1 MSENILVTG
10 AEGFIGKALCEFLGN
25 ENENNL
31 TRISRNKVTGSTG
44 ICEDFDLH
52 DSKQTLEIVDKYKPG
67 TIFHL
72 AGESSVTGSWT
83 NPVNYVNYNTSLT
96 KSLLS
101 AVEKIDPSIRVVFFS
116 SSAVYGEKST
126 PISEQDQVG
135 PDSPYGMSKLLSELE
150 LSTLKNYLILRPF
163 SIVGSGKKMDALDDW
178 ITQILAFKEN
188 ARNTLRVGDID
199 VTRDFLSVQDAV
211 RMTWEL
217 TSSFSGT
224 GIFNLA
230 AGIPTSLDYVVGELL
245 EISGSDCYVEKNNAG
260 ILRKVDK
267 KYVVADTRK
276 IFGCE
281 VTRPKNDLRNIL
293 NDIYKE
299 RKSEYQK

>member
-1 MSENILVTG
+1 MSESILVTG
-10 AEGFIGKALCEFLGN
+10 AEGFIGKALCEFLGD

-44 ICEDFDLH
+44 ICEDFNLH
-52 DSKQTLEIVDKYKPG
+52 DSKQTLEIVDRYRPG

-72 AGESSVTGSWT
+72 AGESSLTSSWSD
-83 NPVNYVNYNTSLT
+83 PVNYVNYNTSLT

-116 SSAVYGEKST
+116 SSAVYVEKST
-126 PISEQDQVG
+126 PISERDQVG

-188 ARNTLRVGDID
+188 ARNILRVGDTD

-230 AGIPTSLDYVVGELL
+230 AGIPTSLDRVVAELL
-245 EISGSDCYVEKNNAG
+245 EISGFDCLVEKNSAG
-260 ILRKVDK
+260 KLRKVDK

-276 IFGCE
+276 ILECKIGE
-281 VTRPKNDLRNIL
+281 SENNLRNIL
-293 NDIYKE
+293 TKIYME
-299 RKSEYQK
+299 RKVMS

>member
-1 MSENILVTG
+1 MSERILVTG
-10 AEGFIGKALCEFLGN
+10 AEGFIGKALCEYLG
-25 ENENNL
+25 EEDENNL
-31 TRISRNKVTGSTG
+31 TRISRNKVTRSTG
-44 ICEDFDLH
+44 ICEDFNLH
-52 DSKQTLEIVDKYKPG
+52 DFKQTLEIVDECRPE

-83 NPVNYVNYNTSLT
+83 DPVNYVNYNTSLT
-96 KSLLS
+96 KSLLN
-101 AVEKIDPSIRVVFFS
+101 AVGEIDPSIRVVFFS

-188 ARNTLRVGDID
+188 ARNTLRVGDLD

-217 TSSFSGT
+217 ASKFSGT
-224 GIFNLA
+224 GVFNLA
-230 AGIPTSLDYVVGELL
+230 AGIPTSLDRVVAELL
-245 EISGSDCYVEKNNAG
+245 EISGFDCLVEKNNAG
-260 ILRKVDK
+260 KLRKVDK

-276 IFGCE
+276 ILGCKVGE
-281 VTRPKNDLRNIL
+281 PENNLRNIL
-293 NDIYKE
+293 TKIYME
-299 RKSEYQK
+299 RKVTS